1 MMKCVQLLSDM
12 WMCRICRPESQEMSE
27 DITDEPRPKKRARRS
42 GRAARTL
49 DAPSARS
56 ARVGPAP
63 NWLPQAPSQAQ
74 AQESAAMAVAAR
86 VTRDRSTTSSAAELV
101 PRRGRRRLLDTAS
114 ARGAQHTLPFTEEQL
129 VDSPFE
135 QFAQMLAMPGLSESQ
150 LQLMKDIRRR
160 GSRAQ
165 SWTEYYFKFLILKY
179 IFHL

>member
-1 MMKCVQLLSDM
+1 M
-12 WMCRICRPESQEMSE
+12 CRPESQEMSE

-49 DAPSARS
+49 DAPNARS

-63 NWLPQAPSQAQ
+63 NWLPQAQASE
-74 AQESAAMAVAAR
+74 AIAVAAR
-86 VTRDRSTTSSAAELV
+86 VTRDRSTTSSAAELA

-114 ARGAQHTLPFTEEQL
+114 GRGAHHTLPFTEEQL

-160 GSRAQ
+160 GSRVGLYNVLSSIFSALL
-165 SWTEYYFKFLILKY
+165 SKKKSLILKCT
-179 IFHL
+179 FHL